1 MAKPLAERMAKCQ
14 LDTTTGCLYWTGA
27 KGKTGYG
34 IIWNNG
40 KFLRAH
46 RVAYM
51 LSYGPIPNGMC
62 VCHKC
67 DNRACVNVAHLFL
80 ATHAENMNDM
90 AKKGRANSTAGVAAS
105 AMIQRPKGE
114 HHWHAKLTD
123 DAVITMRNLCRDGW
137 TLMRIAGACGVSL
150 ATAHN
155 AIRGITWSHVP
166 GVVPPK
172 FNRKARE
179 QHGI

>member
-14 LDTTTGCLYWTGA
+14 LNTTTGCLYWTGA

-40 KFLRAH
+40 KLLRAH

-67 DNRACVNVAHLFL
+67 DERSCVNPDHLFL
-80 ATHAENMNDM
+80 GTQADNMRD
-90 AKKGRANSTAGVAAS
+90 ASAKGRMAWSLPRALPT
-105 AMIQRPKGE
+105 GE
-114 HHWHAKLTD
+114 DHHMAKLTSSD
-123 DAVITMRNLCRDGW
+123 VAHIRASRET
-137 TLMRIAGACGVSL
+137 GVSL
-150 ATAHN
+150 AKRYGISGN
-155 AIRGITWSHVP
+155 GISRIRRGLTY
-166 GVVPPK
+166 K
-172 FNRKARE
+172 DAC
-179 QHGI
+179 